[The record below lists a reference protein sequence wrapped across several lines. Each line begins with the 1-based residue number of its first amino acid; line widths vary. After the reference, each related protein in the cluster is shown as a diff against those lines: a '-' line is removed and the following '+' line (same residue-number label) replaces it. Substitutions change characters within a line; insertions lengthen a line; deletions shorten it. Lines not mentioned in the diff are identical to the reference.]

1 MNSVLIVED
10 EIELN
15 KMISNHIKEL
25 GLSVD
30 TAYTAEEGLQ
40 KIATKNFALVVSD
53 IRMPGLD
60 GLQMMRK
67 VLCGPGT
74 HPTFFIMSGYS
85 DYPLEQVIDL
95 GAAQFFEKPSGLIN
109 LFEQVQAFFTR
120 RHANM

>member
-15 KMISNHIKEL
+15 EMIVNYMREL
-25 GLSVD
+25 GLSVA

-74 HPTFFIMSGYS
+74 HPTFFITSGYS

-95 GAAQFFEKPSGLIN
+95 GAAQFFEKPNGLLT
-109 LFEQVQAFFTR
+109 LFEEVQAFFVNR
-120 RHANM
+120 LGNM